1 MFPWHVLAPFQIPW
15 EFPSHSLVVL
25 LAALGSKYG
34 KLALPLRLSTCLRPE
49 AALEG
54 PVLLLMSTPTTPK
67 SQVSCFPDSSCAF
80 SEVDKQGK
88 VLAISQVWQSSAD
101 L

>member
-1 MFPWHVLAPFQIPW
+1 MFPWHVLAPFQTPL

-25 LAALGSKYG
+25 LAALGSKHG

-54 PVLLLMSTPTTPK
+54 PVLLLMSTPTTPS
-67 SQVSCFPDSSCAF
+67 SQASFPDCFCAF
-80 SEVDKQGK
+80 SEVDKLGK
-88 VLAISQVWQSSAD
+88 VLAISQVWRSNAD

>member
-25 LAALGSKYG
+25 LAALGSKHG

-54 PVLLLMSTPTTPK
+54 PVLLLMSSPPPPSPRPPAFLTLPVLSQKWINGEK
-67 SQVSCFPDSSCAF
+67 S
-80 SEVDKQGK
+80 
-88 VLAISQVWQSSAD
+88 
-101 L
+101 